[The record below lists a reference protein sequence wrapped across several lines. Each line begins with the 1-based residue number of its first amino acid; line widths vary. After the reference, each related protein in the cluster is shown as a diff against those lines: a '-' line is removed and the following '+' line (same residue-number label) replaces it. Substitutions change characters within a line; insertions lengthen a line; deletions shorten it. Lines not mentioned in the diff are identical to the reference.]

1 MFIPPPQF
9 YQGRRSDFSPSI
21 DDCWYGRVALLF
33 NIHVRTDAGNVVS
46 CKCAL
51 METLWD
57 YCPGQTRPW
66 WQSTAQIGTKMLYLP
81 GPDPKLWVVPIA
93 HILGR
98 LLLVPAGDHGTIPHD
113 MHANQ
118 QACFEHGMCDAADG
132 PGTGSPLFYI
142 NSWGMIW
149 PSDHPVQNA

>member
-1 MFIPPPQF
+1 MIAGMAEWPCCSTSMF
-9 YQGRRSDFSPSI
+9 
-21 DDCWYGRVALLF
+21 AL
-33 NIHVRTDAGNVVS
+33 TAESDAGNVVS

-81 GPDPKLWVVPIA
+81 GPDPKLWVVPVS
-93 HILGR
+93 HIIGR
-98 LLLVPAGDHGTIPHD
+98 LPLVPASDHGTIPHD
-113 MHANQ
+113 MHANKQ
-118 QACFEHGMCDAADG
+118 DCFEYGTCDAADG

-149 PSDHPVQNA
+149 PSDHPVLNA